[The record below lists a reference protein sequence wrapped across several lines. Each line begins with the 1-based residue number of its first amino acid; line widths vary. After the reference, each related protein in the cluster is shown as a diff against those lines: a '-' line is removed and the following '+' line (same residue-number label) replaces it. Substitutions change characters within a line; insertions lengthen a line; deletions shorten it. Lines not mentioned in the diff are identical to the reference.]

1 VTEERKPMHSTDHR
15 DPDLDGLI
23 EEITVDCYNEEE
35 QLIGFE
41 NAFDDATFPCPGT
54 VVGEAVEVR
63 SVAAAERRR
72 ELIAI
77 CQRGGRRYEVALLDV
92 EIQADAATSR
102 LVAAYRRW
110 IGD

>member
-1 VTEERKPMHSTDHR
+1 MRSTRHR
-15 DPDLDGLI
+15 DPDLDSLI
-23 EEITVDCYNEEE
+23 EEITVDCHNEEE
-35 QLIGFE
+35 QLAGFE
-41 NAFDDATFPCPGT
+41 NAFYDVTLPCPGT
-54 VVGEAVEVR
+54 VVGEDVEVL
-63 SVAAAERRR
+63 SVATAERRR